1 MRQTDYPAVGETLY
15 SSVLPNGLPV
25 FVIPKPGYRRNFAIF
40 AANYGGA
47 DRRFLLDGTE
57 HLTPA
62 GVAHYLEHKM
72 FDTPEGDA
80 LMRLNA
86 AGADPN
92 AFTSEAMTAY
102 HFECVDNFGE
112 NLRTLLSFVSV
123 PYFTQASVDK
133 ERGIIGQEIRMYE
146 DNPDFAVYVNLMKG
160 LFPEGHPL
168 RDSVAGTVESIA
180 EITPEILYNCH
191 KVFYHPANM
200 ALCVVGDVDPE
211 AVEAAALE
219 VLPQEKSELPGR
231 DYGPDG
237 GLDPVEKLAED
248 RMEVAAPVFIIGGKL
263 GTMGR
268 GPEAQRERIT
278 ASLALRCLCGRSSP
292 FYLKHYGEGLLNT
305 TFGCDIDY
313 AAGQGVAAFEGETS
327 RDPRQVLDAL
337 CEEIRRIGSRGFDPA
352 LFERQKK
359 ASLGGRIRA
368 LANFSSLAGSQI
380 TGCFAGFQPLDA
392 FRVLDT
398 VTCEDAADW
407 VRRSL
412 DPDCLAMSVI
422 YPKED

>member
-160 LFPEGHPL
+160 LFPEGCISRGSHRLSETVQRFPVSRGRPAILRSFLVERQGFVQVSACQNGADTGKVQVIRLPSVRLHEGAVSPEGILIFSRPHLGIPQVAEDIQLHSVRLRGAVIGHCMTERLLRRLPVSRCHGFDPGIPVLPDLFHPL
-168 RDSVAGTVESIA
+168 S
-180 EITPEILYNCH
+180 
-191 KVFYHPANM
+191 
-200 ALCVVGDVDPE
+200 
-211 AVEAAALE
+211 
-219 VLPQEKSELPGR
+219 
-231 DYGPDG
+231 
-237 GLDPVEKLAED
+237 
-248 RMEVAAPVFIIGGKL
+248 
-263 GTMGR
+263 
-268 GPEAQRERIT
+268 
-278 ASLALRCLCGRSSP
+278 
-292 FYLKHYGEGLLNT
+292 
-305 TFGCDIDY
+305 
-313 AAGQGVAAFEGETS
+313 AAGQ
-327 RDPRQVLDAL
+327 
-337 CEEIRRIGSRGFDPA
+337 
-352 LFERQKK
+352 
-359 ASLGGRIRA
+359 
-368 LANFSSLAGSQI
+368 
-380 TGCFAGFQPLDA
+380 
-392 FRVLDT
+392 
-398 VTCEDAADW
+398 
-407 VRRSL
+407 
-412 DPDCLAMSVI
+412 
-422 YPKED
+422 KEDQEHKKQQTADCSSVPFIRFPAVHNHSLQIKYVQLIPVLPKPPRSFPPR